1 MLLNAIAAIVILV
14 FVVFMIW
21 KVSAVQLLDTTTMSE
36 VDDAETSDEESD
48 RKDAA
53 SAAAQAAIKEAK
65 NINNN
70 VDSGSGQQAARISN
84 TAIVSSIAFPAI
96 FQISIT
102 FEMPFGFPP
111 VLVQFAEWVTSIV
124 SLDLG
129 QVGSPECLMP
139 VGNHSG
145 HGDNLQ
151 RNLGLG
157 AEQQGWVSQLNN
169 RTNDEVVVLV
179 KTLATVRTL
188 RQTLEVQRLKD

>member
-1 MLLNAIAAIVILV
+1 MSANAFAEPQGSTCQACPESNLTLIPVAIAALV
-14 FVVFMIW
+14 GIGLVLKLIW
-21 KVSAVQLLDTTTMSE
+21 KVSVVQLLDTTTMSE

-53 SAAAQAAIKEAK
+53 SAAAQATIKEAT

-84 TAIVSSIAFPAI
+84 TAIVSSIAFPTI

-129 QVGSPECLMP
+129 QVGSPEC
-139 VGNHSG
+139 VVSG
-145 HGDNLQ
+145 DPDH
-151 RNLGLG
+151 LGSES
-157 AEQQGWVSQLNN
+157 AEVTLF
-169 RTNDEVVVLV
+169 L
-179 KTLATVRTL
+179 KFLATVRTL
-188 RQTLEVQRLKD
+188 LGTSDQTLNN